1 MALRC
6 SVAIMKVLI
15 RSRADMIAKNGY
27 GIYIPMT
34 LFEHERLEEI
44 VI

>member
-1 MALRC
+1 MDLGC